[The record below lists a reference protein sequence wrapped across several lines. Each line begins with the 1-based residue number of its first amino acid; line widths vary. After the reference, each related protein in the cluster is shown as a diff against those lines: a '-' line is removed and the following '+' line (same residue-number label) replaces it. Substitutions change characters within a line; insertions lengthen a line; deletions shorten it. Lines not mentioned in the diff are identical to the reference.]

1 MLFSRAQQSA
11 VDPGTEADD
20 KVMKEV
26 SRILEAGV
34 VAGLDLVPSILT
46 KLLAQLKEL
55 VSLFVWIVP
64 EEFYLPYPPSYCP
77 QPTNLK
83 KVITCPFQIVTGE
96 SYVQSLLTKGGE

>member
-77 QPTNLK
+77 QTTNLK